1 MRVAASR
8 FPLTLPDDQRLHEYA
23 TDVFMS
29 GPSWTSAYGA
39 ALRYLASPQVPRLQ
53 SPTAFMCREDDMM
66 YRYLD
71 GLPNPLPP
79 GSRVEG
85 VPAGVTAWRARL
97 LDLLRRARLPDDR
110 WAPPNQFAASAISA
124 PRSRYVELLHGQV
137 RVHCRGRAS
146 ERTSV
151 LLLHDLPGSP
161 LQIEGL
167 ANSLAPDRL
176 VITPELPGLGE
187 SDPLLS
193 PTLGAYVAALDEM
206 LDALGIDSVDIVA
219 EGLGAVFAVALA
231 ANRPRRVRRLALD
244 GVPVIRSR
252 DRKRYV
258 REYCPRVIP
267 DRSGS
272 HLVRLW
278 EQLRTAHIT
287 WPWFERSPAAARV
300 RDAQL
305 DAGELHGALV
315 DAMKQPDHYGDA
327 ARAALDAA
335 VRDIAK
341 GILQPL
347 LLMHDDRDVRHGRNA
362 VLRRR
367 LHQATLAPRSAV
379 LSERAAVYR
388 GFLD

>member
-1 MRVAASR
+1 
-8 FPLTLPDDQRLHEYA
+8 
-23 TDVFMS
+23 
-29 GPSWTSAYGA
+29 
-39 ALRYLASPQVPRLQ
+39 
-53 SPTAFMCREDDMM
+53 MCREDDMM

-71 GLPNPLPP
+71 ALPDPLPA
-79 GSRVEG
+79 GCRVER
-85 VPAGVTAWRARL
+85 VPAGVAAWRARV
-97 LDLLRRARLPDDR
+97 LDMLRAARLPEDR
-110 WAPPNQFAASAISA
+110 WTPPTTSAVSS

-146 ERTSV
+146 QRTPV
-151 LLLHDLPGSP
+151 LLLHDLPGSH

-167 ANSLAPDRL
+167 AQSLATDRL
-176 VITPELPGLGE
+176 AITPALPGLGE
-187 SDPLLS
+187 SDPLPS
-193 PTLGAYVAALDEM
+193 PTLGSYVAALDEM
-206 LDALGIDSVDIVA
+206 LDALGIESVDIVA

-231 ANRPRRVRRLALD
+231 ANRPRRVRRVALD

-287 WPWFERSPAAARV
+287 WPWFERSSAAARV

-341 GILQPL
+341 GILQPV
-347 LLMHDDRDVRHGRNA
+347 LLMHDDRDVRHGRNG

-367 LHQATLAPRSAV
+367 LQQVTLTPRSAV

-388 GFLD
+388 AFLD